1 MRFSWPADENPGV
14 SDDVKKCLKD
24 VKRVRVNPPK
34 VGHAYPA
41 LSDIESSGPNT
52 PQQYTPEPPYTD
64 EDNSEQPITER
75 YMYNNKN
82 SDNDDDDRY
91 LFY

>member
-1 MRFSWPADENPGV
+1 M
-14 SDDVKKCLKD
+14 KKSLKN

-34 VGHAYPA
+34 SGHAYPA

-64 EDNSEQPITER
+64 EDNSEQPIIER
-75 YMYNNKN
+75 YMYKSNRYD
-82 SDNDDDDRY
+82 DNDDDDER
-91 LFY
+91 